1 MLICKTQW
9 TRAKLDVHRFW
20 YWWCMDLYEI
30 EYLIDNNK
38 KEPEDNNIPSLKKKV
53 ALFVLQVCVTSNE
66 L

>member
-1 MLICKTQW
+1 
-9 TRAKLDVHRFW
+9 
-20 YWWCMDLYEI
+20 MDLYEI